1 MPDDK
6 VWVGLDLG
14 EQRVSVCVINDAG
27 EPLLEHECSSTAS
40 DVEETLL
47 AFPSTTIGLIA
58 VEAGTNTHLVRTLTT
73 RGYPVAIFEA
83 RKASKFLA
91 IRRSKTDASD
101 AHGLADLA
109 RLGRTTVSQVHL
121 KSLELEHLRAEL
133 GLRHKLIQLRV
144 AVESSLRSR
153 LLAYGVRLP
162 TPRSAVG
169 LRRNVE
175 AAIVSLRREE
185 GIDVGP
191 HLEPLLRVAESLRI
205 YLKTL
210 DHALEKR
217 TEEVPVCRRF
227 MEIPGVGWV
236 CALSFYTAIGDPN
249 RFSRAEDVSAYLG
262 LVPRRY
268 QSGEASRTLG
278 ITKTGSK
285 LTRQHLVTAAMVM
298 RTRKV
303 DCALRDWGL
312 VLKERIG
319 KGRSRVA
326 MARKLAIVMLCMW
339 KSGGRFEPYPT
350 KQPSFTSTEG
360 EPGAA
365 AAVPAA

>member
-1 MPDDK
+1 MPDQQ

-14 EQRVSVCVINDAG
+14 EQRINLCVVDDAG
-27 EPLLEHECSSTAS
+27 EPLLERDCSSGSA
-40 DVEETLL
+40 DVEEALSN
-47 AFPSTTIGLIA
+47 FPSTTIGLMA
-58 VEAGTNTHLVRTLTT
+58 VEAGTNTHLVRTLRS

-109 RLGRTTVSQVHL
+109 RLGRNTVSQVHL
-121 KSLELEHLRAEL
+121 KSMELEHLRAEL
-133 GLRHKLIQLRV
+133 GLRHKLIKLRV

-153 LLAYGVRLP
+153 LLGYGLRLP

-175 AAIVSLRREE
+175 AAIVSLGRDE
-185 GIDVGP
+185 GVDLGA
-191 HLEPLLRVAESLRI
+191 HLEPLLRVAESLRT

-210 DHALEKR
+210 DHALEQRAK
-217 TEEVPVCRRF
+217 EVPVCQRF

-249 RFSRAEDVSAYLG
+249 RFARPDDVSAYLG

-303 DCALRDWGL
+303 DSALRDWGL

-326 MARKLAIVMLCMW
+326 MARKLAVVMLCMW
-339 KSGGRFEPYPT
+339 KSGERFEPYPT
-350 KQPSFTSTEG
+350 KGGNSTSTKE
-360 EPGAA
+360 EPGEAA
-365 AAVPAA
+365 AMPAA

>member
-1 MPDDK
+1 MPDEK

-14 EQRVSVCVINDAG
+14 EQRTNVCVLNDAG
-27 EPLLEHECSSTAS
+27 EALLEHDCSSAPS
-40 DVEETLL
+40 DVEAALL
-47 AFPSTTIGLIA
+47 VFHRTTIGLIA
-58 VEAGTNTHLVRTLTT
+58 VEAGTNTHLVRTL
-73 RGYPVAIFEA
+73 RSHGYPVAIFEA

-109 RLGRTTVSQVHL
+109 RLGRSTVSQVHL
-121 KSLELEHLRAEL
+121 KSVEVEHLRAEL
-133 GLRHKLIQLRV
+133 GLRHKLIKMRV

-153 LLAYGVRLP
+153 LLGYGLRLP
-162 TPRSAVG
+162 TPRSASG
-169 LRRNVE
+169 LRRHVE
-175 AAIVSLRREE
+175 AMVASLNQHE
-185 GIDVGP
+185 GADVRA

-210 DHALEKR
+210 DHSLERRAK
-217 TEEVPVCRRF
+217 EMPVCERF

-236 CALSFYTAIGDPN
+236 CALSFYTAIEDPK
-249 RFSRAEDVSAYLG
+249 RFARPEDVGAYLG
-262 LVPRRY
+262 LAPRRY
-268 QSGEASRTLG
+268 QSGEVSRTIG

-312 VLKERIG
+312 VLKDRIG
-319 KGRSRVA
+319 GGRSRVA
-326 MARKLAIVMLCMW
+326 MARKLAVVMLCMW
-339 KSGGRFEPYPT
+339 KSGARFEPYPAA
-350 KQPSFTSTEG
+350 
-360 EPGAA
+360 GAN
-365 AAVPAA
+365 PAGYGG

>member
-1 MPDDK
+1 MPDKK

-14 EQRVSVCVINDAG
+14 EQRINICVLNDAG
-27 EPLLEHECSSTAS
+27 EPLLEQECSSAAS
-40 DVEETLL
+40 DVEAALL
-47 AFPSTTIGLIA
+47 VFPSTTIGLIA
-58 VEAGTNTHLVRTLTT
+58 VEAGTNTHLIRTLRS

-109 RLGRTTVSQVHL
+109 RLGRNTVTQVHL
-121 KSLELEHLRAEL
+121 KSLELEQLRAEL
-133 GLRHKLIQLRV
+133 GLRHKLIKMRV

-153 LLAYGVRLP
+153 LLGYGIRLP
-162 TPRSAVG
+162 TPRSASG
-169 LRRNVE
+169 LRSNVE
-175 AAIVSLRREE
+175 AAIASLGRD
-185 GIDVGP
+185 GGVDVGA

-210 DHALEKR
+210 DHALEQRAK
-217 TEEVPVCRRF
+217 EVPVCQRF

-249 RFSRAEDVSAYLG
+249 RFARPDDVGAYLG

-268 QSGEASRTLG
+268 QSGEVSRTRG

-312 VLKERIG
+312 VLKDRIG
-319 KGRSRVA
+319 GGRSRVA
-326 MARKLAIVMLCMW
+326 MARKLAGVMLCMW
-339 KSGGRFEPYPT
+339 KSGDRFEPYPSARGN
-350 KQPSFTSTEG
+350 PMSTSG
-360 EPGAA
+360 EA
-365 AAVPAA
+365 AAVATA

>member
-1 MPDDK
+1 MPDER

-14 EQRVSVCVINDAG
+14 EQQINVCVLSEAG
-27 EPLLEHECSSTAS
+27 EPLLEQACSCVAS
-40 DVEETLL
+40 DVEATLL

-58 VEAGTNTHLVRTLTT
+58 VEAGTNTHLIRTLRS

-109 RLGRTTVSQVHL
+109 RLGRNTVSQVHL
-121 KSLELEHLRAEL
+121 KTVELEHLRAEL
-133 GLRHKLIQLRV
+133 GLRHKLIKMRV
-144 AVESSLRSR
+144 AVEASLRSR
-153 LLAYGVRLP
+153 LLGYGLRLP
-162 TPRSAVG
+162 TPRSAIG
-169 LRRNVE
+169 LRSNVE
-175 AAIVSLRREE
+175 AAIASLSQDE
-185 GIDVGP
+185 GVGVGA
-191 HLEPLLRVAESLRI
+191 HLEPLVQVAESLRI

-210 DHALEKR
+210 DHTLEQRAK
-217 TEEVPVCRRF
+217 EVPVCKRF

-236 CALSFYTAIGDPN
+236 CALSFYTAIEDPH
-249 RFSRAEDVSAYLG
+249 RFARPEDVGAYLG

-268 QSGEASRTLG
+268 QSGNVSRTLG

-285 LTRQHLVTAAMVM
+285 LTRQHLVTSAIVM
-298 RTRKV
+298 RTRKI

-319 KGRSRVA
+319 GGRSRVA
-326 MARKLAIVMLCMW
+326 MARKLAVLMLCMW
-339 KSGGRFEPYPT
+339 KTGDRFEPYPT
-350 KQPSFTSTEG
+350 ERVNPMSMAG
-360 EPGAA
+360 EPGVT
-365 AAVPAA
+365 AAVGAA

>member
-1 MPDDK
+1 MPDK
-6 VWVGLDLG
+6 SVWVGLDLG
-14 EQRVSVCVINDAG
+14 EQQTNVCVVNDSG
-27 EPLLEHECSSTAS
+27 EPLLEQKCSSTAS
-40 DVEETLL
+40 DVEAALL
-47 AFPSTTIGLIA
+47 VFPSPTIGLIA
-58 VEAGTNTHLVRTLTT
+58 VEAGTNTHLVRTLRS
-73 RGYPVAIFEA
+73 RGYPVGIFEA

-109 RLGRTTVSQVHL
+109 RLGRTTVSQVYL
-121 KSLELEHLRAEL
+121 KSVELEHLRAEL
-133 GLRHKLIQLRV
+133 GLRHKLIKIRV

-153 LLAYGVRLP
+153 LLGYGHHLP
-162 TPRSAVG
+162 PPRSASG

-175 AAIVSLRREE
+175 AATAALSQEQGAE
-185 GIDVGP
+185 VGA

-217 TEEVPVCRRF
+217 AKEVPVCQRF

-236 CALSFYTAIGDPN
+236 CALSFYTAIEDPN
-249 RFSRAEDVSAYLG
+249 RFARPEDVGAYLG

-268 QSGEASRTLG
+268 QSGVASRTLG

-285 LTRQHLVTAAMVM
+285 LTRHHLVTAATVM

-312 VLKERIG
+312 VLKDRIG
-319 KGRSRVA
+319 GGRSRVA
-326 MARKLAIVMLCMW
+326 MARKLAVVMLCMW
-339 KSGGRFEPYPT
+339 KSGDRFEPYPLARANS
-350 KQPSFTSTEG
+350 KGRAG
-360 EPGAA
+360 EPSEP